1 MTLFAV
7 IKEKFS
13 LGTVFSPWSLIFALV
28 AFAAYLVVLGVYRI
42 YFHPIARFP
51 GPKLAALTTWY
62 QGYYDLWLK
71 GQYFVRVEE
80 MHAQY
85 GPVVR
90 INPHELHFN
99 APDFIDEIYA
109 GTAATRDKF
118 KWTPRMFTARQSAVS
133 TLPHELHRR
142 RRAPMGNYFSKANIR
157 RLEPTILGAVAKFLG
172 RLESYRSSGEVI
184 PLTNALRA
192 MTCDII
198 MDYCFGK
205 STNYLSRQ
213 DYNTPLFE
221 AIYTFCSFGYWYMH
235 FGWLGPLMEALPN
248 KVTMKI
254 SPGMASLYQM
264 EDQWETQIREIQES
278 KRYKDPENCAKN
290 ILHGL
295 INSDLPDSEKTSD
308 RLRQE
313 ARVQVLA
320 GTDTTATTLANIIYH
335 LLANPSILGRV
346 RDELIAAIPDPDTL
360 PTGLQVEHLPYLGA
374 VIQEGIRLYPGVTFR
389 QTRIAPNEDL
399 YFKTPSKD
407 WVIPKGTPVSMT
419 ARLTQR
425 HPDYFPDP
433 DAFKPERWLGNP
445 RLDKYLLSFSK
456 GTRQCLG
463 INLAYQEMYLVLAS
477 LFRKYNVAG
486 GSDKGP
492 QLALYGTGDRDVEM
506 VADIMVAAHADGSKG
521 IRVLAS

>member
-1 MTLFAV
+1 MVSGILRSLVDWAV
-7 IKEKFS
+7 LCEDRGDARTIRYVVTETF
-13 LGTVFSPWSLIFALV
+13 LV
-28 AFAAYLVVLGVYRI
+28 RSS
-42 YFHPIARFP
+42 
-51 GPKLAALTTWY
+51 
-62 QGYYDLWLK
+62 
-71 GQYFVRVEE
+71 
-80 MHAQY
+80 AQLLY
-85 GPVVR
+85 KGPVVR

-109 GTAATRDKF
+109 GTSATRDKY

-133 TLPHELHRR
+133 TMPHELHRR
-142 RRAPMGNYFSKANIR
+142 RRAAMGNYFSKANIR

-172 RLESYRSSGEVI
+172 RLESYRISGEVV
-184 PLTNALRA
+184 PLTNVARA

-198 MDYCFGK
+198 TDYCFGK

-213 DYNTPLFE
+213 DYNAPFFE

-235 FGWLGPLMEALPN
+235 IGWLGPLMEALPN
-248 KVTMKI
+248 KVAANI
-254 SPGMASLYQM
+254 SPGLASLYQM

-278 KRYKDPENCAKN
+278 KSYKDPDNCAKN

-295 INSDLPDSEKTSD
+295 INSDLPDSEKTSS

-313 ARVQVLA
+313 ARIQVNIHKDL
-320 GTDTTATTLANIIYH
+320 TQSPATTLACIIYR
-335 LLANPSILGRV
+335 LLSNPSALV
-346 RDELIAAIPDPDTL
+346 RLRNELIAAIPDPNTL
-360 PTGLQVEHLPYLGA
+360 PTGAQVEHLPYLGA

-389 QTRIAPNEDL
+389 QTRVAPDENL
-399 YFKTPSKD
+399 HFKTPSKD
-407 WVIPKGTPVSMT
+407 WLIPKGTPMCMT
-419 ARLTQR
+419 ARLMQR
-425 HPDYFPDP
+425 HPHLFPDP

-463 INLAYQEMYLVLAS
+463 INLAYQELYLVLAS
-477 LFRKYNVAG
+477 LFRKYNIAG

-492 QLALYGTGDRDVEM
+492 QLALYETADRDVEM
-506 VADIMVAAHADGSKG
+506 VADIMVAAPAAGSKG